1 MKKILTLLI
10 GVAVLTACNKYID
23 IDEKGK
29 VIPKTV
35 NDYYQLL
42 SDYNVMKVSSIN
54 VFYLN
59 DEIKIYKDEVSRIFF
74 GPDVF
79 ANGYLWKDYIY
90 NNADDNDKDWNTYY
104 AQIYICNMVIDK
116 IDVATGN
123 NEVLRKTAK
132 GEALAQR
139 AFAYF
144 MLANLYAKHYNTA
157 SYITDLAVPLYLQ
170 PDINAKKARA
180 TVKEVYEQVEKDLL
194 TALDLVPLKSTFSYH
209 PSKAAVQGLLAK
221 MYLFQGKYEQAKS
234 YADLALQANSFLYD
248 FKDYDFTP
256 GLPKFLGLANFP
268 TRAIDNKEIIWDKQN
283 DLPFVY
289 MIAVYM
295 SDAHRAL
302 YDAGDRRLY
311 FADVE
316 GGPFGPNVHGNSL
329 FGKDRIYKSGITTP
343 DLLLIRAECNARL
356 SKPDLA
362 VDDLNTLRLKRFDAN
377 KYQAYPKN
385 KTDLEAL
392 QLVLKERRL
401 ELMQDGWR
409 WFDLKRLNLDPR
421 FKQTLNRDWGGQA
434 YTLKPEDNNYVLA
447 IPKKVVELNNLMIQ
461 NPRDNKQ

>member
-1 MKKILTLLI
+1 MKRILTMLI
-10 GVAVLTACNKYID
+10 GIAVLTGCNKYID

-29 VIPKTV
+29 VIPKTI

-42 SDYNVMKVSSIN
+42 SDYNAMKVSTIN

-59 DEIKIYKDEVSRIFF
+59 DEIKVYKDEISRIFF

-90 NNADDNDKDWNTYY
+90 QNADDNDKDWNSFY
-104 AQIYICNMVIDK
+104 AQIYVCNMVIDK
-116 IDVATGN
+116 IDAATGS

-139 AFAYF
+139 AYAYF
-144 MLANLYAKHYNTA
+144 MLVNLYAKHYNPATYA
-157 SYITDLAVPLYLQ
+157 TDLGVPLYLQ
-170 PDINAKKARA
+170 PDINAAKGRNS
-180 TVKEVYEQVEKDLL
+180 VKEVYELIEKDLL
-194 TALDLVPLKSTFSYH
+194 LALDMVPQKTSFSYH
-209 PSKAAVQGLLAK
+209 PSKTAVQGLLAK
-221 MYLFQGKYEQAKS
+221 MYLYQAKYDQAKH
-234 YADLALQANSFLYD
+234 YADLALADNAFLYD
-248 FKDYDFTP
+248 FKDYDFAP
-256 GLPKFLGLANFP
+256 GQPKANGLVNFP

-295 SDAHRAL
+295 SDQHRAL
-302 YDAGDRRLY
+302 YDDGDRRLY
-311 FADVE
+311 FAEIDM
-316 GGPFGPNVHGNSL
+316 GPFGPNTHGGVL
-329 FGKDRIYKSGITTP
+329 YGKDRIYKCGINTP

-362 VDDLNTLRLKRFDAN
+362 IDDLNALRIKRFSAG
-377 KYQAYPKN
+377 KYQAYQKN

-401 ELMQDGWR
+401 ELFQEGWR

-421 FKQTLNRDWGGQA
+421 FKQSLARDWGGVA

-447 IPKKVVELNNLMIQ
+447 IPKKVVDINNLMKQ
-461 NPRDNKQ
+461 NTRDNKQ